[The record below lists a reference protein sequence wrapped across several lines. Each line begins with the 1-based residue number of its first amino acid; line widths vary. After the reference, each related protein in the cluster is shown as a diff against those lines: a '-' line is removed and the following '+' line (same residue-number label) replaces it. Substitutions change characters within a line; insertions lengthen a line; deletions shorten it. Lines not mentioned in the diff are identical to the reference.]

1 MGPLKGIKVL
11 DLTSMVS
18 GPVGAMILADQGAD
32 VIKVEPIT
40 GELVR
45 HMAAPHRGVN
55 PVFFSCNRVFV
66 HCTNDITKLSFSLF
80 SKKKIK
86 NRRLHCHWKISNLIN
101 YKT

>member
-45 HMAAPHRGVN
+45 HMAAPHKGVN
-55 PVFFSCNRVFV
+55 PVFFSCNRGKKSIAIDLKSEEAVSYT
-66 HCTNDITKLSFSLF
+66 HLTLPTKA
-80 SKKKIK
+80 
-86 NRRLHCHWKISNLIN
+86 
-101 YKT
+101 

>member
-45 HMAAPHRGVN
+45 HMAAPHKGCLLYTSPSPR
-55 PVFFSCNRVFV
+55 
-66 HCTNDITKLSFSLF
+66 DQ
-80 SKKKIK
+80 
-86 NRRLHCHWKISNLIN
+86 
-101 YKT
+101 